1 MQHRL
6 LFRVLLALLVLTGG
20 RVSATESDAIEIQ
33 DLPYGDVL
41 FHFYREDYFTAITRL
56 MAAQERNE
64 LKHHDQDA
72 QMLLG
77 GLELSY
83 GLPNTAER
91 QLRKTLTTAVD
102 RDVRNRAWY
111 YLGKIAYQRG
121 YYERARNILL
131 NFEPPSDQ
139 QLTVEH
145 ALLLALTEMK
155 MGKYQEAAD
164 HLKDINVQNDME
176 TYLRLDRGV
185 ALLQLGWVEA
195 GREALEII
203 GLTQTSDPE
212 FRALRDRA
220 NLNLGYEMLRA
231 KRADTALTFLN
242 RVRLNGPYSQ
252 AALLG
257 AGWAD
262 VVAED
267 FENALTPWL
276 ELIKRNHYDAAVQE
290 AYIAVPFAFEK
301 LNDDARAIQYYKS
314 AISRYDQELDAL
326 ENATRAVKTGLL
338 DNVISQLPADFSGGW
353 LNNDVEL
360 KDMPGAPYLIEVLAS
375 NAFQEQLKNY
385 RDLAF
390 LDRQLER
397 WLHDIGLLR
406 DMVDTRRQ
414 ANEQRVPR
422 VRERLGLNEAATL
435 ESRFRTFRDKLAA
448 QTKSNDPL
456 GLATTKERRQWEK
469 LISMEARIGKHGD
482 APELQALAEK
492 THWLK
497 GVLYWQIQA
506 DYPQRLWDIKK
517 TLKQLEGPIK
527 EVLTRRDVVA
537 KALESTNAG
546 FLGYDDRIDVLQ
558 TRIELLH
565 PRIEPVLKQIG
576 EALKSIA
583 LKALAQRHERLVS
596 YRSQAHY
603 ALARIYDQL
612 AQKQSDIANEDG
624 Q

>member
-1 MQHRL
+1 MQQRL
-6 LFRVLLALLVLTGG
+6 LFRVLLALLIMTGG
-20 RVSATESDAIEIQ
+20 RVSAAENNATEIQ

-41 FHFYREDYFTAITRL
+41 FHFYKEDYFTAITRL
-56 MAAQERNE
+56 MAAQERGE

-83 GLPNTAER
+83 GLPVAAER
-91 QLRKTLTTAVD
+91 QLRATLTTAVD

-121 YYERARNILL
+121 YYERARTILL
-131 NFEPPSDQ
+131 NFEPTPDQ
-139 QLTVEH
+139 KLTADH

-155 MGKYQEAAD
+155 LGKYQEAAD
-164 HLKDINVQNDME
+164 HLKDIVVQDDME
-176 TYLRLDRGV
+176 TYLRLDRGI

-203 GLTQTSDPE
+203 GLIQTDNPE
-212 FRALRDRA
+212 LRGLRDRA

-231 KRADTALTFLN
+231 KRPDTALTFLN

-257 AGWAD
+257 VGWAD

-276 ELIKRNHYDAAVQE
+276 ELIKRSHYDSAVQE

-301 LNDDARAIQYYKS
+301 LNDDARAIQYYET
-314 AISRYDQELDAL
+314 AISHYDRELGSI
-326 ENATRAVKTGLL
+326 ENATRSVENGLL
-338 DNVISQLPADFSGGW
+338 DKIIAQLPADFSGGW
-353 LNNDVEL
+353 LNNDVDLE
-360 KDMPGAPYLIEVLAS
+360 DMPGAPYLTEILAS
-375 NAFQEQLKNY
+375 NEFQEQLKNY

-390 LDRQLER
+390 LDRQLEH
-397 WLHDIGLLR
+397 WTGDIGLLR
-406 DMVDTRRQ
+406 DMVATRRQ
-414 ANEQRVPR
+414 ANEQRVPK
-422 VRERLGLNEAATL
+422 VRERLALNEATTL
-435 ESRFRTFRDKLAA
+435 ESRFKAFRDKLAA
-448 QTKSNDPL
+448 QTTSNDPL
-456 GLATTKERRQWEK
+456 GLATTKERRQWDK
-469 LISMEARIGKHGD
+469 LKSIEARISKYGD
-482 APELQALAEK
+482 APELEALAEK
-492 THWLK
+492 TRLLK

-506 DYPQRLWDIKK
+506 DYPQRLWDLKK
-517 TLKQLEGPIK
+517 TLKQLEGPVN
-527 EVLTRRDVVA
+527 EVLKKRDVVA
-537 KALESTNAG
+537 RALNTANTG

-565 PRIEPVLKQIG
+565 PEIEPVLKQIG
-576 EALKSIA
+576 EVLKSIA
-583 LKALAQRHERLVS
+583 LKALAQHHERLVS

-612 AQKQSDIANEDG
+612 AQKQSDNRNEVR